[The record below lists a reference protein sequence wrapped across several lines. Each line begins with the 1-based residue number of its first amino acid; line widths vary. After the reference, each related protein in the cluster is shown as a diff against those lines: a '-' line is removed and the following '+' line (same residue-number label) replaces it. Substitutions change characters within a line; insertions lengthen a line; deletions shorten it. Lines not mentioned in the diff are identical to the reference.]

1 MQLRIFAGVDTLRL
15 IPPPF
20 LPRTPSNTVMIMKK
34 DVGDFKTEAKANEVY
49 ETKHSFEVDSLKGL
63 ELSVEVF
70 DEKLAE
76 HTVSASVTGAKALG
90 DTSKLLLGSCKIHL
104 DKHNITDDPKGVK
117 CPLSNTFVKEGKPE
131 IFLIFTLNP

>member
-1 MQLRIFAGVDTLRL
+1 
-15 IPPPF
+15 
-20 LPRTPSNTVMIMKK
+20 MIMKK